1 MRIIGST
8 LLLSFGVLLSTI
20 PLGSSATG
28 ANCAGPTAPAYL
40 VCTQDCQ
47 KDFPF
52 TEHTD
57 STFAQFQTTCI
68 QGCGQLCDENTG
80 RYQTCYIQ
88 CKKLFKFRHGMR
100 TEFAEFQNM
109 CVEGCRYVE

>member
-1 MRIIGST
+1 MRIIGPI
-8 LLLSFGVLLSTI
+8 LLLGLGGLLWAITVVSN
-20 PLGSSATG
+20 ATELS
-28 ANCAGPTAPAYL
+28 CAGPTAPAYL

-80 RYQTCYIQ
+80 RYQTCYMQ
-88 CKKLFKFRHGMR
+88 CKELFKFRHSMR
-100 TEFAEFQNM
+100 SEFADFQNV
-109 CVEGCRYVE
+109 CIEGCRYVH